1 MLKTKNSYN
10 IQYKYILDKRK
21 NMPLPIVLWGAAA
34 ALGATGVF
42 KGAKAVG
49 NMKEAKAI
57 GENAQSIYDE
67 ALEHLEHQKEETN
80 TKLEELG

>member
-1 MLKTKNSYN
+1 MLKTNISYN
-10 IQYKYILDKRK
+10 MKYKYTLDKRK

-49 NMKEAKAI
+49 NLKEAKEI
-57 GENAQSIYDE
+57 GNNAESKYNL
-67 ALEHLEHQKEETN
+67 ALYGN
-80 TKLEELG
+80 

>member
-1 MLKTKNSYN
+1 MLKTKLSYN
-10 IQYKYILDKRK
+10 IQYKYILDKRKRK

-49 NMKEAKAI
+49 NMKEAKEI
-57 GENAQSIYDE
+57 GEDAEAKYDA
-67 ALEHLEHQKEETN
+67 ALNYLENKKTLRYET
-80 TKLEELG
+80 ELK